1 MVRRSESK
9 KTCAVRP
16 ERDGIIHII
25 EVIVNRIYERLSVK
39 VRSTKEFTNFHS
51 SGVIVTTDTTVSGRA
66 SHVGGTQLRRPSRY
80 LCAREV
86 MGEKRMCDGYAH
98 GPFAA
103 MAVVLAVGLLGT
115 TERAAAQQRSS
126 PNAAGQAANAHGRW
140 VEPVRIS
147 QANPLPKGVAESA
160 DSTIQP
166 VRPTGQS
173 PSLQFQPELRLPYQH
188 RLPAEIVPR
197 PVTPEAK
204 QQQDRFI
211 PKIID
216 PQQELNLVVGHPRI
230 LTFAEWATKPQ
241 VRLYLADENLVRWDI
256 ISDTEV
262 AIVGL
267 QPGTT
272 VLTFWFNDPT
282 TDTGKRVLSFR
293 VRVFEDPQFRATL
306 VDLERQ
312 IAELFPDSH
321 VQLSIVRDRLV
332 VRGQAKDSIEAG
344 QILTILAQTRGEQR
358 GGRNRETESR
368 TTSVFIDQDQTRIEE
383 DASVRQ
389 SVMDST
395 AIAQSGIINLL
406 AIPGEQQ
413 VTLHVTLAEVNRS
426 ALRSIGTN
434 IEIGGSGDVSFV
446 SLLLP
451 SGFNATSGGNLAVN
465 YPDFRLALN
474 ALRDLGLAR
483 TLAEP
488 NLTAINGQVASFRAG
503 DTFPVPNAETA
514 FGGVGQSV
522 SQQFVGVDVQ
532 FTPFI
537 VDRDR
542 IRLRVRGQVS
552 ARDDEESANINGTNV
567 PGTNTR
573 DFFTTVELRDG
584 QTLALAGLIQSTLV
598 SDARRVPFLGDLP
611 VLGTLFSNKN
621 NSATE
626 QELVVLV
633 TPELAHPLEK
643 CDRPPLPGS
652 DVYEP
657 TDREFYLG
665 NRMESRR
672 MKDFRSPVRTDMA
685 RIRQFE
691 RRCYDQ
697 YIIGPSGYCYGATAG
712 KTPAPRMK
720 NPEVIRAPAG
730 EFRVHD

>member
-1 MVRRSESK
+1 MG
-9 KTCAVRP
+9 
-16 ERDGIIHII
+16 GIRKG
-25 EVIVNRIYERLSVK
+25 N
-39 VRSTKEFTNFHS
+39 
-51 SGVIVTTDTTVSGRA
+51 
-66 SHVGGTQLRRPSRY
+66 SHVRWRF
-80 LCAREV
+80 A
-86 MGEKRMCDGYAH
+86 
-98 GPFAA
+98 FAA
-103 MAVVLAVGLLGT
+103 LLAMLLLPAMARRAVPQQPNELAPRPT
-115 TERAAAQQRSS
+115 S
-126 PNAAGQAANAHGRW
+126 PRTDAYGRW
-140 VEPVRIS
+140 AEPVRIS
-147 QANPLPKGVAESA
+147 QVNPLPPAVGEAN

-166 VRPTGQS
+166 VRPSAQTPLRQVE
-173 PSLQFQPELRLPYQH
+173 PELHLPFQH
-188 RLPAEIVPR
+188 RLPEEILPR
-197 PVTPEAK
+197 AVTPEAR

-216 PQQELNLVVGHPRI
+216 PQQELNLVVGQPRI

-241 VRLYLADENLVRWDI
+241 VRLYLANEDIVRWDI

-262 AIVGL
+262 AVVGL

-272 VLTFWFNDPT
+272 VLTIWFNDPT

-293 VRVFEDPQFRATL
+293 VRVYEDPQFRATL
-306 VDLERQ
+306 AELERQ

-344 QILTILAQTRGEQR
+344 QILTIVAQTRSERR
-358 GGRNRETESR
+358 GGRYRDTETR
-368 TTSVFIDQDQTRIEE
+368 TANVFVDQDQFRMEE
-383 DASVRQ
+383 DAAVRRSVI
-389 SVMDST
+389 DST

-406 AIPGEQQ
+406 TIPGEQQ

-426 ALRSIGTN
+426 ALRSIGAN
-434 IEIGGSGDVSFV
+434 VEIGGSGDVSFV

-451 SGFNATSGGNLAVN
+451 SGFNAASGGNLAVN
-465 YPDFRLALN
+465 YPDFRFALN
-474 ALRDLGLAR
+474 ALRDLGFAR

-532 FTPFI
+532 FTPYI

-573 DFFTTVELRDG
+573 EFFTTVELRDG
-584 QTLALAGLIQSTLV
+584 QTLAMAGLIQTTLV
-598 SDARRVPFLGDLP
+598 GDAQRVPFLGDLP
-611 VLGTLFSNKN
+611 VVGTLFTNKN

-643 CDRPPLPGS
+643 CDVPPLPGA
-652 DVYEP
+652 DVFEP
-657 TDREFYLG
+657 TDHEFYLG

-672 MKDFRSPVRTDMA
+672 MQDFRSPVRTDSA

-691 RRCYDQ
+691 RYCQDE
-697 YIIGPSGYCYGATAG
+697 YIIGPNGYCYGA
-712 KTPAPRMK
+712 APEPTRSPRLT
-720 NPEVIRAPAG
+720 NPEVIPVPTAG
-730 EFRVHD
+730 TRLQD

>member
-1 MVRRSESK
+1 MAALLALLSPIAIGSLAFPQSPTPGSNGTPLRAES
-9 KTCAVRP
+9 
-16 ERDGIIHII
+16 
-25 EVIVNRIYERLSVK
+25 Y
-39 VRSTKEFTNFHS
+39 
-51 SGVIVTTDTTVSGRA
+51 
-66 SHVGGTQLRRPSRY
+66 
-80 LCAREV
+80 
-86 MGEKRMCDGYAH
+86 
-98 GPFAA
+98 
-103 MAVVLAVGLLGT
+103 
-115 TERAAAQQRSS
+115 
-126 PNAAGQAANAHGRW
+126 GRW
-140 VEPVRIS
+140 SEPLRSS
-147 QANPLPKGVAESA
+147 QANPLPPVANEAAESP
-160 DSTIQP
+160 IQP
-166 VRPTGQS
+166 VRPAGQNPVPRS
-173 PSLQFQPELRLPYQH
+173 QDDFPLPYQH
-188 RLPAEIVPR
+188 RLPEEILPR

-204 QQQDRFI
+204 RQQDRFI

-216 PQQELNLVVGHPRI
+216 PQQELSLVVGHPRI

-241 VRLYLADENLVRWDI
+241 VRLYLADESIVRWDI
-256 ISDTEV
+256 ISDSEV
-262 AIVGL
+262 AVVGL

-272 VLTFWFNDPT
+272 VLAIWFADPT

-293 VRVFEDPQFRATL
+293 VRVFEDPQFRTTL
-306 VDLERQ
+306 ADLERQ
-312 IAELFPDSH
+312 VAELFPDSH

-344 QILTILAQTRGEQR
+344 QILTILAQTRRSQQ
-358 GGRNRETESR
+358 GGRNRDPETRS
-368 TTSVFIDQDQTRIEE
+368 TNVFIDQDQFAMEE
-383 DASVRQ
+383 DAALRR

-395 AIAQSGIINLL
+395 ALAQSGIINLL
-406 AIPGEQQ
+406 TIPGEQQ

-451 SGFNATSGGNLAVN
+451 NGFNAASGGNLAVN
-465 YPDFRLALN
+465 TPDFRLALN
-474 ALRDLGLAR
+474 ALRDLGFAR

-503 DTFPVPNAETA
+503 DTFPVPNAQTA

-532 FTPFI
+532 FIPYI

-552 ARDDEESANINGTNV
+552 ARDDEESADIAGTNV
-567 PGTNTR
+567 PGTRTR

-584 QTLALAGLIQSTLV
+584 QTLAMAGLMQTTLV
-598 SDARRVPFLGDLP
+598 GNAQRVPFLGDLP
-611 VLGTLFSNKN
+611 VVGTLFTNKN

-652 DVYEP
+652 DLYEP
-657 TDREFYLG
+657 TDHEFYLG

-672 MKDFRSPVRTDMA
+672 MQDFRSPVRTDMA
-685 RIRQFE
+685 RIRRFE
-691 RRCYDQ
+691 RCCEDQ
-697 YIIGPSGYCYGATAG
+697 YIIGPSGYCYGATPEG
-712 KTPAPRMK
+712 TTAPQPRSPK
-720 NPEVIRAPAG
+720 IVSAPAAPI
-730 EFRVHD
+730 RVRD

>member
-1 MVRRSESK
+1 MGRIQKLDMHGHWRFAFAVLVAMLLLPATARR
-9 KTCAVRP
+9 AVSQQPFELAPRP
-16 ERDGIIHII
+16 TSPR
-25 EVIVNRIYERLSVK
+25 
-39 VRSTKEFTNFHS
+39 
-51 SGVIVTTDTTVSGRA
+51 TDA
-66 SHVGGTQLRRPSRY
+66 Y
-80 LCAREV
+80 
-86 MGEKRMCDGYAH
+86 
-98 GPFAA
+98 
-103 MAVVLAVGLLGT
+103 
-115 TERAAAQQRSS
+115 
-126 PNAAGQAANAHGRW
+126 GRW
-140 VEPVRIS
+140 TDPVRVS
-147 QANPLPKGVAESA
+147 QANPLPPAANEAVDSA
-160 DSTIQP
+160 IQP
-166 VRPTGQS
+166 VRPSAQAPPRQG
-173 PSLQFQPELRLPYQH
+173 QPELQLPYQH
-188 RLPAEIVPR
+188 RLPEEILPR
-197 PVTPEAK
+197 PITPEAR

-241 VRLYLADENLVRWDI
+241 VRLYLADETIVRWDI

-262 AIVGL
+262 AVVGL

-272 VLTFWFNDPT
+272 VLTIWFNDPT

-293 VRVFEDPQFRATL
+293 VRVFEDPQFRETL
-306 VDLERQ
+306 ADLERQ

-344 QILTILAQTRGEQR
+344 QILTILAQTRSER
-358 GGRNRETESR
+358 GGGRYRDTETR
-368 TTSVFIDQDQTRIEE
+368 TTNVFVDQDQFRMEE
-383 DASVRQ
+383 EAAVRR
-389 SVMDST
+389 SVMDSN

-406 AIPGEQQ
+406 TIPGEQQ

-426 ALRSIGTN
+426 ALRSIGAN
-434 IEIGGSGDVSFV
+434 VEIGGSGDVSFV

-451 SGFNATSGGNLAVN
+451 SGFNAAGGGNLAVN

-474 ALRDLGLAR
+474 ALRDLGFAR

-488 NLTAINGQVASFRAG
+488 NLTAINGQIASFRAG
-503 DTFPVPNAETA
+503 DTFPVPNAQTA

-584 QTLALAGLIQSTLV
+584 QTLAMAGLMQTTLV
-598 SDARRVPFLGDLP
+598 GDARRVPFLGDLP
-611 VLGTLFSNKN
+611 VVGTLFTNKN

-633 TPELAHPLEK
+633 TPELTHPLEK

-652 DVYEP
+652 DLYEP
-657 TDREFYLG
+657 TDHEFYLG

-672 MKDFRSPVRTDMA
+672 MQDFRSPVRTDMA

-691 RRCYDQ
+691 RCCYDQ
-697 YIIGPSGYCYGATAG
+697 YIIGPSGYCYGATPEE
-712 KTPAPRMK
+712 TRSPHMRS
-720 NPEVIRAPAG
+720 PEVISVPTVETRIQ
-730 EFRVHD
+730 D